1 MLQPLNAVE
10 ALETT
15 IVLSMAQPASD
26 RTNVIAQGSDHVDEA
41 AGPGMGRAG
50 LLDVSSTLGT
60 RQKRGVGGA
69 PSLSSSAS
77 STLSF
82 EFQWIPWRRRLRQ
95 TEAAVRA
102 QKEHLILFV
111 SDTIAANR
119 VRWISRA
126 RIFWE
131 DGPPRPSRLTRG
143 GAGGLKKL
151 F

>member
-102 QKEHLILFV
+102 QKEHLTLLGS
-111 SDTIAANR
+111 SDTIATNR

-131 DGPPRPSRLTRG
+131 DGPPRPTRRTRG
-143 GAGGLKKL
+143 GAGGL
-151 F
+151 

>member
-69 PSLSSSAS
+69 PPLAS
-77 STLSF
+77 KGF
-82 EFQWIPWRRRLRQ
+82 C
-95 TEAAVRA
+95 ACAG
-102 QKEHLILFV
+102 
-111 SDTIAANR
+111 
-119 VRWISRA
+119 SRA
-126 RIFWE
+126 VEPKRSDDLPNRITKSNSGYQIE
-131 DGPPRPSRLTRG
+131 
-143 GAGGLKKL
+143 L
-151 F
+151 FFSAFPQRSAL

>member
-69 PSLSSSAS
+69 PPLAS
-77 STLSF
+77 KGFCACAGTRAVRPMQRRGVAEINAISF
-82 EFQWIPWRRRLRQ
+82 LTMLDYSGTTPMLTVEGGLR
-95 TEAAVRA
+95 AAVLLVRLA
-102 QKEHLILFV
+102 HPIPRLHRGK
-111 SDTIAANR
+111 R
-119 VRWISRA
+119 V
-126 RIFWE
+126 
-131 DGPPRPSRLTRG
+131 GY
-143 GAGGLKKL
+143 KY
-151 F
+151 